1 MLLGRVIGEVWA
13 TQKSPALG
21 TAKLLLIQPRC
32 TYGSAFGRNPLVA
45 VDDLDA
51 GVGDEVVVCFG
62 SPPRWRH
69 GGAHVPIEAAVAAVV
84 DRTVVHHEDDAVP
97 FRFAEDS

>member
-13 TQKSPALG
+13 TRKSPALG
-21 TAKLLLIQPRC
+21 NHKMLLIQPRC
-32 TYGSAFGRNPLVA
+32 AYGSSFGRNPLVA
-45 VDDLDA
+45 LDDLDA

-69 GGAHVPIEAAVAAVV
+69 GGSHVPVEAAVAAIV
-84 DRTVVHHEDDAVP
+84 DRTVIHHEDDAVA
-97 FRFAEDS
+97 FQFAEES

>member
-13 TQKSPALG
+13 TRKSPALG
-21 TAKLLLIQPRC
+21 NIKMLLIQPRC
-32 TYGSAFGRNPLVA
+32 AYGSSFGRDPLVA

-69 GGAHVPIEAAVAAVV
+69 GGTHVPVEAAVAAIV
-84 DRTVVHHEDDAVP
+84 DRTVLSQEDEA
-97 FRFAEDS
+97 FCFTEEEA